1 MKLQRSHAIWNTPTC
16 VAIKKNIKR
25 KTRKE
30 IPLFPCFNFSTIG
43 HSMHDSIQFK
53 FPTILHQNDSTLSI

>member
-16 VAIKKNIKR
+16 VAIKKEMKM
-25 KTRKE
+25 RKE
-30 IPLFPCFNFSTIG
+30 ICLFPCFNLSKIG